1 MNRTDT
7 VEVYDTEEKTVCLR
21 DNPEVHGSQN
31 LGALTDSAVAA
42 FSGLGTACCSVGSA
56 CVLTLRQ

>member
-31 LGALTDSAVAA
+31 LGALTDSVFLTIVSPTPATEP
-42 FSGLGTACCSVGSA
+42 GT
-56 CVLTLRQ
+56 QQH